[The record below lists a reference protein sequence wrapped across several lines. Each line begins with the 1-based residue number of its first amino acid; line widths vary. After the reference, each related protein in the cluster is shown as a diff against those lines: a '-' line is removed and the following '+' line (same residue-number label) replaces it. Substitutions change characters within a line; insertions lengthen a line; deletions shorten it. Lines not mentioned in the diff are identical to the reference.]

1 MTEYTARLS
10 CDLARSDLQKRL
22 EQSRQRQMQTED
34 EMENWRQQLVTYNQW
49 VCYVAT
55 ILSLI
60 S

>member
-1 MTEYTARLS
+1 MTEYTVRLS

-55 ILSLI
+55 ILSL
-60 S
+60 